1 MDRNESSYCDY
12 NEAFK
17 VYDQLRLPNASEEI
31 LQIFK
36 QNETPLNQ
44 QRILEGGFGTGA
56 YIEYIRDHVKEIYG
70 VEGSDEGYRQAS
82 QKVNGASNVHLQVG
96 NILKLPFPDDHFH
109 GYMVNQVLHHL
120 DTDPSF
126 PNLNIF
132 LNEAKRTLQPGGTL
146 IINTC
151 SQEQLYPHSGVYWN
165 YKFIETAALARRKCY
180 IPLEALASRLE
191 NSGFTNIKRTI
202 PSGRIFHDR
211 YYEDPSIAL
220 EVDFKKG
227 DSVYSLLSEEA
238 IEDSNAS
245 LRAAIKDGSI
255 YEEMKPAILLKAKIG
270 EAVIVSAVNWI
281 KL

>member
-1 MDRNESSYCDY
+1 MHRNESTYCDY
-12 NEAFK
+12 NEAFN
-17 VYDQLRLPNASEEI
+17 VYDQLRLPNASEKI

-56 YIEYIRDHVKEIYG
+56 YIDYIRHHVKEIYG

-82 QKVNGASNVHLQVG
+82 QKVDGAPNVHLQVG
-96 NILKLPFPDDHFH
+96 NILKLPFPDDYFH

-120 DTDPSF
+120 DIDPSF

-132 LNEAKRTLQPGGTL
+132 LNEAKRTLQPGGIL

-151 SQEQLYPHSGVYWN
+151 SQEQLHPHSGVYWN
-165 YKFIETAALARRKCY
+165 YKFIETAAIAIRKRY
-180 IPLEALASRLE
+180 IPLEALVSRLE
-191 NSGFTNIKRTI
+191 NSGFTNIKTTI

-211 YYEDPSIAL
+211 YYEDPTIAL

-245 LRAAIKDGSI
+245 LRAAIEDGSI
-255 YEEMKPAILLKAKIG
+255 YEEMRRTTFLKAKIG
-270 EAVIVSAVNWI
+270 EVVIVSAC
-281 KL
+281 KPD

>member
-1 MDRNESSYCDY
+1 MHRNESTYCDY
-12 NEAFK
+12 NEAFN
-17 VYDQLRLPNASEEI
+17 VYDQLRLPNASEKI

-56 YIEYIRDHVKEIYG
+56 YIDYIRHHVKEIYG

-82 QKVNGASNVHLQVG
+82 QKVDGAPNVHLQVG
-96 NILKLPFPDDHFH
+96 NILKLPFPDDYFH

-120 DTDPSF
+120 DIDPSF

-132 LNEAKRTLQPGGTL
+132 LNEAKRTLQPGGIL
-146 IINTC
+146 VINTC
-151 SQEQLYPHSGVYWN
+151 SQGQLHPHSGVYWN
-165 YKFIETAALARRKCY
+165 YKFIETAAIAIRKRY
-180 IPLEALASRLE
+180 IPLEALVSRLE
-191 NSGFTNIKRTI
+191 NSGFTNIKTTI

-211 YYEDPSIAL
+211 YYEDPTIAL

-245 LRAAIKDGSI
+245 LRAAIEDGSI
-255 YEEMKPAILLKAKIG
+255 YEEMRRTTFLKAKIG
-270 EAVIVSAVNWI
+270 EVVIVSAC
-281 KL
+281 KPD